1 MFSITI
7 IKEFYYNIFKLG
19 LMTIVLILFCLF
31 SFCSYGQSNNQDIE
45 ELKKIQENLRDSI
58 KKIEF
63 LITELESESFYKD
76 MSESVLVL
84 SARKGGKLRTSIRP
98 SSSPLITFEENDKIV
113 VDTKFYEDG
122 YFKAC
127 YDTTCGYINEMW
139 IKKNKEFNDLI
150 ELKKAKLRIARNQ
163 KIENKEKA
171 RIAKEKEFLRK
182 YGQSTIERIK
192 RGDYWIGMT
201 EEMAI
206 MSLGNPNDI
215 NSSSGIWGVHEQ
227 WVYEIGINL
236 YFENGKL
243 SSYQD

>member
-1 MFSITI
+1 
-7 IKEFYYNIFKLG
+7 
-19 LMTIVLILFCLF
+19 MTRVLILFCLF
-31 SFCSYGQSNNQDIE
+31 SFCSFGQSNNQDIE

-58 KKIEF
+58 RKIEF
-63 LITELESESFYKD
+63 LITELKSESFYKD

-84 SARKGGKLRTSIRP
+84 YARKGGKLISSINFNVN
-98 SSSPLITFEENDKIV
+98 PLIILKENDKIV
-113 VDTKFYEDG
+113 VDTDFYEGG

-139 IKKNKEFNDLI
+139 IKKNKEFDDLI
-150 ELKKAKLRIARNQ
+150 EQKKAKLKVARNQ
-163 KIENKEKA
+163 KIQNKEKA

-182 YGQSTIERIK
+182 YGQSTIDRIK

-201 EEMAI
+201 EEMAR

-236 YFENGKL
+236 YFENGRL
-243 SSYQD
+243 ASYQN